1 MKLIRE
7 ILLAMEPEIADYP
20 TTVRLYNR
28 FMATSVA
35 LSRKGTIVLD
45 YRF

>member
-1 MKLIRE
+1 MD
-7 ILLAMEPEIADYP
+7 ATFP

-28 FMATSVA
+28 LLALNTA
-35 LSRKGTIVLD
+35 LSRKGTIVLH

>member
-1 MKLIRE
+1 
-7 ILLAMEPEIADYP
+7 
-20 TTVRLYNR
+20 VRLANR

-35 LSRKGTIVLD
+35 LSRKGTIVLH